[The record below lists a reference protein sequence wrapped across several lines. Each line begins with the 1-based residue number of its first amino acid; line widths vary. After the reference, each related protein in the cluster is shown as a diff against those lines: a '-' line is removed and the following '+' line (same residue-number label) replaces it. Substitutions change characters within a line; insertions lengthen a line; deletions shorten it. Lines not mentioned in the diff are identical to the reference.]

1 MHEVMTLAP
10 ELPQPGNVLGGK
22 YRIERVLGEGVM
34 GVVYEA
40 VHIRLNQKVAVKA
53 PQPAIFAQRELLDRF
68 EREARAAARLR
79 HRNAVRV
86 IDVDVT
92 ENGLPYMVMELLRG
106 SDLESELSSRGQFPV
121 EDAVGYVLQA
131 AAAMVEAHGRGI
143 VHRDL
148 KPSNLF
154 LSKESDGSICLKVLD
169 FGVSKVQS
177 ENVRITGT
185 QIAMGTPLYMSP
197 EQVRSAKHVDART
210 DVWSLGVILYELL
223 TGVPPFTGSATGVG
237 AAIVTDPPTS
247 IRVHR
252 PDIPTALEAVVNKAM
267 SKNPAERYATMK
279 DLALALVPFAG
290 AHAPTDVLRW
300 SLAHEVDLSTI
311 SVTPSTPSTD
321 DATIEISGSAQSVDL
336 APPPKSKK
344 LAIAAVLTI
353 AVLVLIIIGLVS
365 QRAQSSAAREPVTP
379 SAAATT
385 ATTAPAA
392 PAPSAATASTG
403 ATPSATAA
411 AAESTN
417 TVRSAPSA
425 KTHNPAAAAAPKS
438 NVRTPPQPSSAKT
451 SEPSKKAWDN
461 DSPLPP
467 E

>member
-106 SDLESELSSRGQFPV
+106 SDLESELSSRGHFAV

-154 LSKESDGSICLKVLD
+154 LSKDSDGSICLKVLD

-177 ENVRITGT
+177 ESVRITGT

-197 EQVRSAKHVDART
+197 EQVRSAKHVDGRT

-247 IRVHR
+247 LRTHR
-252 PDIPTALEAVVNKAM
+252 PDLPVELEAVVNKAM
-267 SKNPAERYATMK
+267 SKNPTARYATMK

-300 SLAHEVDLSTI
+300 SLAQEVDLSTI
-311 SVTPSTPSTD
+311 GITSSTTDPPS
-321 DATIEISGSAQSVDL
+321 IEVSGTEAQSNV
-336 APPPKSKK
+336 
-344 LAIAAVLTI
+344 
-353 AVLVLIIIGLVS
+353 
-365 QRAQSSAAREPVTP
+365 
-379 SAAATT
+379 AAT
-385 ATTAPAA
+385 
-392 PAPSAATASTG
+392 
-403 ATPSATAA
+403 
-411 AAESTN
+411 
-417 TVRSAPSA
+417 
-425 KTHNPAAAAAPKS
+425 PK
-438 NVRTPPQPSSAKT
+438 
-451 SEPSKKAWDN
+451 
-461 DSPLPP
+461 
-467 E
+467 